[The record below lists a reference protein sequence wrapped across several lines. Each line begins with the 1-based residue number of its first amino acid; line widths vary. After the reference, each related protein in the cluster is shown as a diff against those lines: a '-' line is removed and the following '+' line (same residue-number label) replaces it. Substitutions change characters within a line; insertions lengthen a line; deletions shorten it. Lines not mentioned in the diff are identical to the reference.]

1 MTLCGVTVVA
11 VGVEALGGGGVGV
24 FETTSKSLID
34 RFAEVLLGFDDVLE
48 DVFEDVDVE
57 EKKSRIVLSS
67 RPLDRTSSE
76 FNSSAVTWSPSR
88 RRTSATSSSV
98 MSLDSAMSD
107 GCLDVC

>member
-1 MTLCGVTVVA
+1 VTLCGVNVA
-11 VGVEALGGGGVGV
+11 VGVETLGGGGVGV
-24 FETTSKSLID
+24 FEETTSKSLID
-34 RFAEVLLGFDDVLE
+34 GFAEVLLGFDDVLE